1 MAKHIVDVVYEFTI
15 YKASHDF
22 YEKHQKE
29 LNNIETGGELT
40 DFLLKK
46 CRESF

>member
-22 YEKHQKE
+22 YEKH
-29 LNNIETGGELT
+29 
-40 DFLLKK
+40 KK
-46 CRESF
+46 GTK